1 MKHDAR
7 KHLRANLLMLA
18 AAAIW
23 GSAFV
28 AQRLSL
34 AVIGPFLFT
43 GLRFLLGAAVLV
55 PLLCANGA
63 ARAHCAT
70 LARERTRLLPG
81 LALGGLLA
89 VSISLQQIGLQYTKI
104 ANAGFIS
111 SLYVVLVPVIGVF
124 FRHRTGIG
132 TWLGAL
138 LAAIGLYF
146 LSVDAH
152 FSMLYGD
159 WFQLAGAIVIA
170 FHVIAVGHLVR
181 RHDPLVLSFMQ
192 FVVCG
197 ALCLALGLAIEPRD
211 AHARAADTAV
221 RRAAVGRRRLYAA
234 GRRAT
239 RRRARARGRDLQHG
253 RRVRRDRRLGRA
265 RRDAVAARARGL
277 RADDR
282 RAPRLPVA
290 ARPRAARE
298 RQRACRLTRAKRR
311 TRVWP
316 PSGPYNVDSPVITIS
331 LKGNTVIPSAE
342 PAAALLRERA
352 ARYAAEVALFVRD
365 HALSVASHD
374 LRSPLN
380 AMHSWAYV
388 LERRLTASDENLA
401 RALDGIRIGI
411 EQQTKLLETTI
422 DAPRAE
428 TRSLPIAR
436 AGVALDALAD
446 ECAALARIALG
457 DARGTAVTI
466 ASPMRPASLE
476 CDRER
481 VAQALWSML
490 TFAIEASAPGGEV
503 ALGCDGPA
511 DAARLNVTFLARLP
525 ALTDTTLP
533 HVFET
538 FARREAL
545 AERQGER
552 PAAVFALAQRVAR
565 AHGGAFAQEPN
576 PLADGARA
584 TLALTIPA
592 ARA

>member
-1 MKHDAR
+1 M
-7 KHLRANLLMLA
+7 
-18 AAAIW
+18 
-23 GSAFV
+23 
-28 AQRLSL
+28 
-34 AVIGPFLFT
+34 
-43 GLRFLLGAAVLV
+43 
-55 PLLCANGA
+55 
-63 ARAHCAT
+63 
-70 LARERTRLLPG
+70 
-81 LALGGLLA
+81 
-89 VSISLQQIGLQYTKI
+89 
-104 ANAGFIS
+104 
-111 SLYVVLVPVIGVF
+111 
-124 FRHRTGIG
+124 
-132 TWLGAL
+132 
-138 LAAIGLYF
+138 
-146 LSVDAH
+146 
-152 FSMLYGD
+152 
-159 WFQLAGAIVIA
+159 
-170 FHVIAVGHLVR
+170 
-181 RHDPLVLSFMQ
+181 
-192 FVVCG
+192 
-197 ALCLALGLAIEPRD
+197 
-211 AHARAADTAV
+211 
-221 RRAAVGRRRLYAA
+221 
-234 GRRAT
+234 
-239 RRRARARGRDLQHG
+239 
-253 RRVRRDRRLGRA
+253 
-265 RRDAVAARARGL
+265 
-277 RADDR
+277 
-282 RAPRLPVA
+282 
-290 ARPRAARE
+290 
-298 RQRACRLTRAKRR
+298 
-311 TRVWP
+311 WP

-352 ARYAAEVALFVRD
+352 ARYAAEVALSVRD

-525 ALTDTTLP
+525 ALTDATLP

-565 AHGGAFAQEPN
+565 AHGGAFAQEPS